1 MKEKFKKIISI
12 VLPLLLGVFLV
23 YYAFNKFTP
32 EQLDEMKSYFR
43 NANYNY
49 ILISTFFSLV
59 SLVARGYRWR
69 YSLEHMGYFSPF
81 KTNLAAVCI
90 GYLMN
95 LTIPRSGEVSRALVV
110 KKYNNVPFDKAFGSI
125 IAERVIDLVILLA
138 LMVTA
143 LLLQFD
149 YLKTFLTQ
157 KIPVQKLIMLGVTGV
172 AGLVL
177 ITLLFLYSKW
187 KPILIIKQKISGLIE
202 GVLSVF
208 QMPNKWTFLAYTALI
223 WIGYVLTFYFAI
235 FAIKETSTISFGVVV
250 TAFVVGS
257 LAISFTNGGFGAFP
271 LLISEILLLY
281 SVPETAGTTFGW
293 ILWTSQTGLIILMGL
308 LSFLLLPLLHRNK

>member
-1 MKEKFKKIISI
+1 LKEKFKKIISI

-23 YYAFNKFTP
+23 YYAYNKFTP
-32 EQLDEMKSYFR
+32 EQLEEMKGYFK

-59 SLVARGYRWR
+59 SLIARGYRWR
-69 YSLEHMGYFSPF
+69 YSLEHMGYFSAF
-81 KTNLAAVCI
+81 KTNLSAVCI

-95 LTIPRSGEVSRALVV
+95 LTIPRSGEVSRALIV
-110 KKYNNVPFDKAFGSI
+110 KKYNAVPFDKAFGSI
-125 IAERVIDLVILLA
+125 IAERVIDLVILLS
-138 LMVTA
+138 LMLTA

-149 YLKTFLTQ
+149 NLKTFLIQ
-157 KIPVQKLIMLGVTGV
+157 KIPIQKLTVIGISGVTILIV
-172 AGLVL
+172 

-187 KPILIIKQKISGLIE
+187 KPILIIKEKVSGLIE

-208 QMPNKWTFLAYTALI
+208 QMPNKWAFLFYTAVI

-235 FAIKETSTISFGVVV
+235 FAIKETSAISFGVVV

-293 ILWTSQTGLIILMGL
+293 ILWASQTSLIIIMRLFA
-308 LSFLLLPLLHRNK
+308 FLLLPLLHRNK

>member
-1 MKEKFKKIISI
+1 MKEKFKKTIGIL
-12 VLPLLLGVFLV
+12 LPLLLGVFLV
-23 YYAFNKFTP
+23 YYAYNKFTP

-59 SLVARGYRWR
+59 SLIARGYRWR

-95 LTIPRSGEVSRALVV
+95 LTIPRSGEVSRALIV
-110 KKYNNVPFDKAFGSI
+110 KKYKDVPFDKAFGSI

-138 LMVTA
+138 LMFTA

-149 YLKTFLTQ
+149 NLKTFLEQ
-157 KIPVQKLIMLGVTGV
+157 KIPVHKLILMGTTGV
-172 AGLVL
+172 GILIALTLV
-177 ITLLFLYSKW
+177 FLYSKW
-187 KPILIIKQKISGLIE
+187 RPVVIIKQKISGLIE

-208 QMPNKWTFLAYTALI
+208 RMPHKWAFLFYTAVI
-223 WIGYVLTFYFAI
+223 WIGYVLTFYFAV

>member
-1 MKEKFKKIISI
+1 M
-12 VLPLLLGVFLV
+12 LPLLLGVFLV
-23 YYAFNKFTP
+23 YYAYNKFTP
-32 EQLDEMKSYFR
+32 EQLEEMKGYFK

-59 SLVARGYRWR
+59 SLIARGYRWR
-69 YSLEHMGYFSPF
+69 YSLEHMGYFSAF
-81 KTNLAAVCI
+81 KTNLSAVCI

-95 LTIPRSGEVSRALVV
+95 LTIPRSGEVSRALIV
-110 KKYNNVPFDKAFGSI
+110 KKYNTVPFDKAFGSI
-125 IAERVIDLVILLA
+125 IAERVIDLVILLS
-138 LMVTA
+138 LMLTA

-149 YLKTFLTQ
+149 NLKTFLIQ
-157 KIPVQKLIMLGVTGV
+157 KIPIQKLTVIGISGVTILIV
-172 AGLVL
+172 

-187 KPILIIKQKISGLIE
+187 KPILIIKEKVSGLIE

-208 QMPNKWTFLAYTALI
+208 QMPNKWAFLFYTAVI

-235 FAIKETSTISFGVVV
+235 FAIKETSAISFGVVV

-293 ILWTSQTGLIILMGL
+293 ILWASQTGLIIIMGL
-308 LSFLLLPLLHRNK
+308 LAFLLLPLLHRNK

>member
-1 MKEKFKKIISI
+1 
-12 VLPLLLGVFLV
+12 
-23 YYAFNKFTP
+23 
-32 EQLDEMKSYFR
+32 
-43 NANYNY
+43 
-49 ILISTFFSLV
+49 
-59 SLVARGYRWR
+59 
-69 YSLEHMGYFSPF
+69 
-81 KTNLAAVCI
+81 
-90 GYLMN
+90 MN
-95 LTIPRSGEVSRALVV
+95 LTIPRSGEVSRALIV
-110 KKYNNVPFDKAFGSI
+110 KKYKDVPFDKAFGSI

-138 LMVTA
+138 LMFTA

-149 YLKTFLTQ
+149 NLKTFLEQ
-157 KIPVQKLIMLGVTGV
+157 KIPVHKLILIGASGVGILIALT
-172 AGLVL
+172 LV
-177 ITLLFLYSKW
+177 FLYSKW
-187 KPILIIKQKISGLIE
+187 RPVVIIKQKISGLIE

-208 QMPNKWTFLAYTALI
+208 RMPHKWAFLFYTAVI
-223 WIGYVLTFYFAI
+223 WIGYVLTFYFAV